1 MSDPNYITR
10 EGAKKLA
17 AELDALLTRERPKVV
32 EEVASAAA
40 DGDRSENAPYIYGK
54 KRLREIDRRLQF
66 LTRRLEK
73 AEVVSEPSND
83 KERVFF
89 GAWVTVEDDDG
100 ARHEYR
106 IVGEDEVDAN
116 VGRIS
121 WRSPVGRAL
130 LKKRLGDVV
139 TVQRPAGETEI
150 TIVAVRYA

>member
-1 MSDPNYITR
+1 MADPNYITK
-10 EGAKKLA
+10 EGRKKLA
-17 AELDALLTRERPKVV
+17 DELDALLTRERPKVV

-66 LTRRLEK
+66 LTKRLEK
-73 AEVVSEPSND
+73 AQVVSQPSQD
-83 KERVFF
+83 RERVFF
-89 GAWVTVEDDDG
+89 GAWVTIDDG
-100 ARHEYR
+100 RGARREYR

-121 WRSPVGRAL
+121 WRSPLGRAV
-130 LKKRLGDVV
+130 LKKKVGDIV
-139 TVQRPAGETEI
+139 TVERPAGETEI

>member
-1 MSDPNYITR
+1 MAEPNYITR
-10 EGAKKLA
+10 EGARKLA
-17 AELDALLTRERPKVV
+17 DELDALLTRERPKVV

-73 AEVVSEPSND
+73 AEVVSEPSQD
-83 KERVFF
+83 RERVFF
-89 GAWVTVEDDDG
+89 GAWVTIDDDRG
-100 ARHEYR
+100 ARREYR

-121 WRSPVGRAL
+121 WRSPLGRAL
-130 LKKRLGDVV
+130 IKKKVGDVV
-139 TVQRPAGETEI
+139 TVQKPSGESEI